1 MRLECCG
8 DCGGTPTSC
17 ASSKT
22 PSSRTHDW
30 ANGSVSRQTN
40 APRRHVDGA
49 TRCAQVLRVQQRRSS
64 KMARCV
70 GPSGPSKC
78 GAADSSAGAAG
89 ATCHRHCWWLQLFR
103 DISVPLVRFFSPTSP
118 FVYLRAAAP
127 AADPGR
133 IGKSFTMQW
142 LRTKS
147 QHERCTRSPTS
158 PTTSSHGCSAAT
170 LTAATGTVSFRCAWV
185 CQCKREN
192 ISTEKSSRF

>member
-1 MRLECCG
+1 MLRCWDVEIGWDWMRLECCG

-78 GAADSSAGAAG
+78 GAADRAGAAG
-89 ATCHRHCWWLQLFR
+89 ACPIVFHH
-103 DISVPLVRFFSPTSP
+103 VSPI
-118 FVYLRAAAP
+118 L
-127 AADPGR
+127 
-133 IGKSFTMQW
+133 SFT
-142 LRTKS
+142 
-147 QHERCTRSPTS
+147 
-158 PTTSSHGCSAAT
+158 SHVISNSR
-170 LTAATGTVSFRCAWV
+170 LKLLLIVSRQYPFLFLCILKLSV
-185 CQCKREN
+185 C
-192 ISTEKSSRF
+192 